1 MTEVRMRIRPCVLFD
16 FDGTLFDTAPGI
28 MHCMRDALASCG
40 YDPGGEESLR
50 RFVGPPVLDAL
61 REFYGMDGAES
72 ERVKQVYRAAYRS
85 RGVYECAPMPGAEA
99 CLRDLRAAGVRLA
112 VATSKPQFF
121 AEEIARRFRFDGYFE
136 AVCGALEDARSA
148 KTEIVAR
155 ALREL
160 DVSPADAVMVGDRK
174 YDVYGAAA
182 NGVPCIGIRAGCTPE
197 GELEEAGAVAVA
209 DDFAALRA
217 LLLGER
223 PLPQ

>member
-1 MTEVRMRIRPCVLFD
+1 
-16 FDGTLFDTAPGI
+16 
-28 MHCMRDALASCG
+28 
-40 YDPGGEESLR
+40 
-50 RFVGPPVLDAL
+50 
-61 REFYGMDGAES
+61 
-72 ERVKQVYRAAYRS
+72 
-85 RGVYECAPMPGAEA
+85 MP
-99 CLRDLRAAGVRLA
+99 
-112 VATSKPQFF
+112 
-121 AEEIARRFRFDGYFE
+121 
-136 AVCGALEDARSA
+136 EDARSA
-148 KTEIVAR
+148 KAEIVAR

-160 DVSPADAVMVGDRK
+160 DISPADAVMVGDRT